1 MKAKLLS
8 ILLAGATA
16 LTFTSCDDYFDDVPD
31 NATSLEAVFANRGQ
45 SLKWLSNIYTYIPD
59 NTNVRYNSRTNGNWP
74 MASIEGYLPWDHIVA
89 NNIILGTLY
98 PSTDFVK
105 TQWTE
110 YYRGIQYANIYLA
123 NIDKNSAMLADER
136 EWSKA
141 EVHALR
147 AYFYF
152 NLVKEFG
159 PVPLIGDKVYSV
171 DTPLDEMMMP
181 RNTLDECWDY
191 IIAELKAAL
200 DSGRL
205 KSTFGEDGSV
215 DSQYKGN
222 LTQEAVEGILAEVYL
237 YRASYLFNGDPY
249 YQTMANKDGTK
260 LFPQSKDMQKWKDA
274 RDAAKRIIDSG
285 KFKLVLRDQ
294 SGKLVDDVKKADP
307 YKSCFYSAIGRV
319 DNEEMIFLRTNAN
332 NDSYIIKPRHTGI
345 SGNVDRG
352 AGAYSIPLQFIDL
365 FFMSNGKRIDDVE
378 QKPISQVTTFK
389 ADDPVYPVYD
399 TQNLTTKDKD
409 GNDIAMNAR
418 NSLSTTKYVDRFS
431 SYNYFTP
438 GSGKGIMKQFYC
450 REPRFYLAVTFQNR
464 RWDYDQANTY
474 YTDMSFN
481 GNSGSDGKT
490 HDYPIFG
497 TIVRKLY
504 WEKESNIDGA
514 VMLRLGEV
522 YLNYAEACAQLGE
535 NKEALK
541 YVNLI
546 RSRAGINEYALNRAE
561 EGTKDARNKGKIYV
575 GDLEHDQELLLKV
588 IYRERL
594 IELSYESKHYFD
606 VRRWG
611 VADMAEGDGWVYPTW
626 HKGGEGGDMIGF
638 NVNNE
643 GSDAEKAN
651 SLNFYKRVKTQ
662 HRIFTKRMSLFPIP
676 QEEVNRDKQIVQ
688 NEGWA
693 AEE

>member
-98 PSTDFVK
+98 PSTGFVK

-200 DSGRL
+200 DGGRL

-260 LFPQSKDMQKWKDA
+260 LFPQSKDMQKWRDA

-399 TQNLTTKDKD
+399 TQNLTSKDKD

-546 RSRAGINEYALNRAE
+546 RSRAGINEYALNRTE

-693 AEE
+693 AE

>member
-98 PSTDFVK
+98 PSTGFVK

-399 TQNLTTKDKD
+399 TQNLTSKDKD

-418 NSLSTTKYVDRFS
+418 NSLSTAKYVDRFS

-688 NEGWA
+688 NEGWT
-693 AEE
+693 AE

>member
-1 MKAKLLS
+1 M
-8 ILLAGATA
+8 LLAGAAA
-16 LTFTSCDDYFDDVPD
+16 LTFTSCEDYFDDVPD
-31 NATSLEAVFANRGQ
+31 NATTLEAVFTNRGQ

-59 NTNVRYNSRTNGNWP
+59 NTNVRYNGRTNGCWP

-98 PSTDFVK
+98 ASTDFVK
-105 TQWTE
+105 SQWTE

-123 NIDKNSAMLADER
+123 NIDGNTNMAEYER

-141 EVHALR
+141 EVRALR

-159 PVPLIGDKVYSV
+159 PVPLVGDNVYSV
-171 DTPLDEMMMP
+171 DTPLADMMLP
-181 RNTLDECWDY
+181 RNTLDECWNY
-191 IIAELKAAL
+191 IISELTAAIN
-200 DSGRL
+200 SGRL
-205 KSTFGEDGSV
+205 QSAFGEDGAI

-222 LTQEAVEGILAEVYL
+222 ITTEVAQGILAEVYL

-249 YQTMANKDGTK
+249 YQGMTNPDGTK
-260 LFPQSKDMQKWKDA
+260 LFPQSKSMDKWKDA
-274 RDAAKRIIDSG
+274 RDAAKKIIDSG
-285 KFKLVLRDQ
+285 KYKLVLRSAD
-294 SGKLVDDVKKADP
+294 GKLVDDVKNADP
-307 YKSCFYSAIGRV
+307 YKSCFYASIGRV
-319 DNEEMIFLRTNAN
+319 DNEEMIFLRTKAN
-332 NDSYIIKPRHTGI
+332 NDSYILTPRHTGV

-365 FFMSNGKRIDDVE
+365 FFMSNGKRIEDVPQE
-378 QKPISQVTTFK
+378 PMSKVSSFKP
-389 ADDPVYPVYD
+389 DDPVYPVYD
-399 TQNLTTKDKD
+399 TEKLVIDD
-409 GNDIAMNAR
+409 GGKEVAMTAR
-418 NSLSTTKYVDRFS
+418 NTLSTTKYVDRFS

-464 RWDYDQANTY
+464 RWDFDQANTY

-490 HDYPIFG
+490 HDFPIFG
-497 TIVRKLY
+497 TINRKLY
-504 WEKESNIDGA
+504 FAKESNVDGA
-514 VMLRLGEV
+514 VILRLGEV
-522 YLNYAEACAQLGE
+522 YLNYAEACCELGE
-535 NKEALK
+535 NAEALK

-546 RSRAGINEYALNRAE
+546 RSRAGINEYALNQAE
-561 EGTKDARNKGKIYV
+561 EGQKDARGKGKIYV
-575 GDLEHDQELLLKV
+575 GDLENDQDLLRKV

-594 IELSYESKHYFD
+594 IELSFESKHYFD

-611 VADMAEGDGWVYPTW
+611 VADMAQGDGWVYPSW
-626 HKGGEGGDMIGF
+626 HQGGEGGDMVGF
-638 NVNNE
+638 NVQNE
-643 GSDAEKAN
+643 GTDDEKTNA
-651 SLNFYKRVKTQ
+651 LNFYRRVKTQ

-693 AEE
+693 AE

>member
-98 PSTDFVK
+98 PSTGFVK

-200 DSGRL
+200 DGGRL

-260 LFPQSKDMQKWKDA
+260 LFPQSKDMQKWRDA

-378 QKPISQVTTFK
+378 QQPISQVTTFK

-535 NKEALK
+535 SKEALK

-546 RSRAGINEYALNRAE
+546 RSRAGINEYALNSTE
-561 EGTKDARNKGKIYV
+561 EGTKDARNKNKIYV
-575 GDLEHDQELLLKV
+575 GELDKDQELLLKV

-693 AEE
+693 AE

>member
-59 NTNVRYNSRTNGNWP
+59 NTNVRYNSRTNGCWP

-171 DTPLDEMMMP
+171 DTPLDEMMLP

-191 IIAELKAAL
+191 IIAELKAAI
-200 DSGRL
+200 DGGKL
-205 KSTFGEDGSV
+205 KSTFAEDGSV

-399 TQNLTTKDKD
+399 TQNLTSKDKD

-535 NKEALK
+535 SKEALK

-561 EGTKDARNKGKIYV
+561 EGTKDARNKSKIYV
-575 GDLEHDQELLLKV
+575 GDLEHNQELLLKV

-693 AEE
+693 AE

>member
-98 PSTDFVK
+98 PSTGFVK

-200 DSGRL
+200 DGGKL

-399 TQNLTTKDKD
+399 TQNLTSKDKD

-535 NKEALK
+535 SKEALK

-546 RSRAGINEYALNRAE
+546 RSRAGINEYALNSTE
-561 EGTKDARNKGKIYV
+561 EGTKDARNKNKIYV
-575 GDLEHDQELLLKV
+575 GELDKDQELLLKV

-693 AEE
+693 AE

>member
-200 DSGRL
+200 DGGRL

-294 SGKLVDDVKKADP
+294 SGKLVDNVKKADP

-319 DNEEMIFLRTNAN
+319 DNEEMIFLRTNAD

-399 TQNLTTKDKD
+399 TENLTSKDKN
-409 GNDIAMNAR
+409 GNDVAMNAR

-575 GDLEHDQELLLKV
+575 GDLEHNQELLLKV

-643 GSDAEKAN
+643 GSDADKAN
-651 SLNFYKRVKTQ
+651 ALNFYKRVKAQ

-688 NEGWA
+688 NEGWV
-693 AEE
+693 AE

>member
-98 PSTDFVK
+98 PSTGFVK

-200 DSGRL
+200 DGGRL

-260 LFPQSKDMQKWKDA
+260 LFPQSKDMQKWRDA

-399 TQNLTTKDKD
+399 TQNLTSKDKD

-546 RSRAGINEYALNRAE
+546 RSRAGINEYALNSTE
-561 EGTKDARNKGKIYV
+561 EGTKDARNKNKIYV
-575 GDLEHDQELLLKV
+575 GELDKDQELLLKV

-693 AEE
+693 AE

>member
-98 PSTDFVK
+98 PSTGFVK

-260 LFPQSKDMQKWKDA
+260 LFPQSKDMQKWRDA

-399 TQNLTTKDKD
+399 TQNLTSKDKD

-575 GDLEHDQELLLKV
+575 GDLEHNQELLLKV

-688 NEGWA
+688 NEGWT
-693 AEE
+693 AE

>member
-200 DSGRL
+200 DGGRL

-260 LFPQSKDMQKWKDA
+260 LFPQSKDMQKWRDA

-378 QKPISQVTTFK
+378 QQPISQVTTFK

-535 NKEALK
+535 SKEALK

-546 RSRAGINEYALNRAE
+546 RSRAGINEYALNSTE
-561 EGTKDARNKGKIYV
+561 EGTKDARNKNKIYV
-575 GDLEHDQELLLKV
+575 GELDKDQELLLKV

-693 AEE
+693 AE

>member
-59 NTNVRYNSRTNGNWP
+59 NTNVRYNSRTNGCWP

-105 TQWTE
+105 SQWTE

-171 DTPLDEMMMP
+171 DTPLEEMMMP

-191 IIAELKAAL
+191 IISELKAAI
-200 DSGRL
+200 DGGKL

-294 SGKLVDDVKKADP
+294 SGKLVEDVKKADP

-332 NDSYIIKPRHTGI
+332 NDSYILKPRHTGI

-399 TQNLTTKDKD
+399 TQNLTSKDKN

-418 NSLSTTKYVDRFS
+418 NSLSTAKYVDRFS

-561 EGTKDARNKGKIYV
+561 EGTKDARNKSKIYV
-575 GDLEHDQELLLKV
+575 GDLEHNQELLLKV

-693 AEE
+693 AE

>member
-319 DNEEMIFLRTNAN
+319 DYEEMIFLRTNAN

-399 TQNLTTKDKD
+399 TQNLTSKDKD

-418 NSLSTTKYVDRFS
+418 NSLSTAKYVDRFS

-575 GDLEHDQELLLKV
+575 GDLERDQELLLKV

-688 NEGWA
+688 NEGWT
-693 AEE
+693 AE

>member
-200 DSGRL
+200 DGGKL

-378 QKPISQVTTFK
+378 QQPISQVTTFK

-535 NKEALK
+535 SKEALK

-546 RSRAGINEYALNRAE
+546 RSRAGINEYALNRTE
-561 EGTKDARNKGKIYV
+561 EGTKDARNKNKIYV
-575 GDLEHDQELLLKV
+575 GELDKDQELLLKV

-693 AEE
+693 AE

>member
-59 NTNVRYNSRTNGNWP
+59 NTNVRYNTRTNGNWP

-98 PSTDFVK
+98 PSTGFVK

-171 DTPLDEMMMP
+171 DTPIEDMMIP

-191 IIAELKAAL
+191 IIAELKAAI
-200 DSGRL
+200 DGGKL
-205 KSTFGEDGSV
+205 KSTFAEDGSV

-399 TQNLTTKDKD
+399 TQNLTSKDKD

-418 NSLSTTKYVDRFS
+418 NSLSTAKYVDRFS

-561 EGTKDARNKGKIYV
+561 EGTKDARNKNKIYV
-575 GDLEHDQELLLKV
+575 GDLENNQELLLKV

-693 AEE
+693 AE

>member
-59 NTNVRYNSRTNGNWP
+59 NTNVRYNSRTNGCWP

-191 IIAELKAAL
+191 IIAELKAAI
-200 DSGRL
+200 DGGKL
-205 KSTFGEDGSV
+205 KSTFGEDGAV

-294 SGKLVDDVKKADP
+294 SGKLVEDVKKADP

-319 DNEEMIFLRTNAN
+319 DNEEMIFLRTNAS
-332 NDSYIIKPRHTGI
+332 NDSYILKPRHTGI

-399 TQNLTTKDKD
+399 TQNLTSKDKN

-418 NSLSTTKYVDRFS
+418 NSLSTAKYVDRFS

-561 EGTKDARNKGKIYV
+561 EGTKDARNKSKIYV
-575 GDLEHDQELLLKV
+575 GDLEHNQELLLKV

-611 VADMAEGDGWVYPTW
+611 VADMAVGDGWVYPTW

-643 GSDAEKAN
+643 GSDAERAN

-693 AEE
+693 AE

>member
-59 NTNVRYNSRTNGNWP
+59 NTNVRYNSRTNGCWP

-171 DTPLDEMMMP
+171 DTPLEEMMMP

-191 IIAELKAAL
+191 IIAELKAAI
-200 DSGRL
+200 DGGKL

-294 SGKLVDDVKKADP
+294 SGKLVEDVKKADP

-332 NDSYIIKPRHTGI
+332 NDSYILKPRHTGI

-399 TQNLTTKDKD
+399 TQNLTSKDKD

-418 NSLSTTKYVDRFS
+418 NSLSTAKYVDRFS

-497 TIVRKLY
+497 TIVRKLF

-514 VMLRLGEV
+514 VILRLGEV

-561 EGTKDARNKGKIYV
+561 EGTKDARNKSKIYV
-575 GDLEHDQELLLKV
+575 GDLEHNQELLLKV

-693 AEE
+693 AE

>member
-200 DSGRL
+200 DGGRL

-294 SGKLVDDVKKADP
+294 SGKLVDDVKRADP

-378 QKPISQVTTFK
+378 QQPISQVTTFK

-535 NKEALK
+535 SKEALK

-546 RSRAGINEYALNRAE
+546 RSRAGINEYALNRTE
-561 EGTKDARNKGKIYV
+561 EGTKDARNKNKIYV
-575 GDLEHDQELLLKV
+575 GELDKDQELLLKV

-693 AEE
+693 AE

>member
-200 DSGRL
+200 DGGKL

-294 SGKLVDDVKKADP
+294 SGKLVDDVKRADP

-378 QKPISQVTTFK
+378 QQPISQVTTFK

-535 NKEALK
+535 SKEALK

-546 RSRAGINEYALNRAE
+546 RSRAGINEYALNRTE
-561 EGTKDARNKGKIYV
+561 EGTKDARNKNKIYV
-575 GDLEHDQELLLKV
+575 GELDKDQELLLKV

-693 AEE
+693 AE

>member
-105 TQWTE
+105 SQWTE

-200 DSGRL
+200 DGGRL

-237 YRASYLFNGDPY
+237 YRASDLFNGDPY
-249 YQTMANKDGTK
+249 YQTMANKDGKK

-399 TQNLTTKDKD
+399 TENLTSKDKD
-409 GNDIAMNAR
+409 GNDVAMNAR

-535 NKEALK
+535 SEEALK

-561 EGTKDARNKGKIYV
+561 EGTKDARNKSKIYV
-575 GDLEHDQELLLKV
+575 GDLKKDQDLLLKV

-611 VADMAEGDGWVYPTW
+611 VADMAVGDGWVYPTW

-651 SLNFYKRVKTQ
+651 ALNFYKRVKAQ

-693 AEE
+693 AE

>member
-105 TQWTE
+105 SQWTE

-200 DSGRL
+200 DGGRL

-294 SGKLVDDVKKADP
+294 SGKLVDNVKKADP

-319 DNEEMIFLRTNAN
+319 DNEEMIFLRTNAD

-399 TQNLTTKDKD
+399 TEDLTSKDKD
-409 GNDIAMNAR
+409 GNDVAMNAR

-561 EGTKDARNKGKIYV
+561 EGTKDARNKSKIYV
-575 GDLEHDQELLLKV
+575 GDLEHNQELLLKV

-693 AEE
+693 AE

>member
-98 PSTDFVK
+98 PSTGFVK

-200 DSGRL
+200 DGGKL

-260 LFPQSKDMQKWKDA
+260 LFPQSKDMQKWRDA

-535 NKEALK
+535 SKEALK

-546 RSRAGINEYALNRAE
+546 RSRAGINEYALNRTE

-688 NEGWA
+688 NEGWT
-693 AEE
+693 AE

>member
-200 DSGRL
+200 DGGRL

-535 NKEALK
+535 SKEALK

-546 RSRAGINEYALNRAE
+546 RSRAGINEYALNRTE
-561 EGTKDARNKGKIYV
+561 EGTKDARNKNKIYV
-575 GDLEHDQELLLKV
+575 GELDKDQELLLKV

-693 AEE
+693 AE

>member
-59 NTNVRYNSRTNGNWP
+59 NTNVRYNSRTNGCWP

-171 DTPLDEMMMP
+171 DTPLDEMMLP

-191 IIAELKAAL
+191 IIAELKAAI
-200 DSGRL
+200 DGGKL
-205 KSTFGEDGSV
+205 KSTFAEDGSV

-222 LTQEAVEGILAEVYL
+222 LTQETVEGILAEVYL

-249 YQTMANKDGTK
+249 YQTMANKDGKK

-294 SGKLVDDVKKADP
+294 SGKLVEDVKKADP

-399 TQNLTTKDKD
+399 TQNLTSKDKD

-504 WEKESNIDGA
+504 WEEESNIDGA

-575 GDLEHDQELLLKV
+575 GDLEHNQELLLKV

-662 HRIFTKRMSLFPIP
+662 HRIFTKRMSLLPIP

-693 AEE
+693 AE

>member
-200 DSGRL
+200 DGGRL

-399 TQNLTTKDKD
+399 TQNLTSKDKD

-418 NSLSTTKYVDRFS
+418 NSLSTAKYVDRFS

-688 NEGWA
+688 NEGWT
-693 AEE
+693 AE

>member
-105 TQWTE
+105 SQWTE

-200 DSGRL
+200 DGGRL

-249 YQTMANKDGTK
+249 YQTMTNKDGTK

-294 SGKLVDDVKKADP
+294 SGKLVDNVKKADP

-399 TQNLTTKDKD
+399 TQNLTSKDKD

-418 NSLSTTKYVDRFS
+418 NSLSTAKYVDRFS

-546 RSRAGINEYALNRAE
+546 RSRAGINEYALNRVE
-561 EGTKDARNKGKIYV
+561 EGTKDARNKSKIYV
-575 GDLEHDQELLLKV
+575 GDLEHNQELLLKV

-693 AEE
+693 AE

>member
-110 YYRGIQYANIYLA
+110 YYRGIQYANIYLV

-378 QKPISQVTTFK
+378 QKPISQVITFK

-399 TQNLTTKDKD
+399 TQNLTSKDKD

-688 NEGWA
+688 NEGWT
-693 AEE
+693 AE

>member
-59 NTNVRYNSRTNGNWP
+59 NTNVRYNTRTNGNWP

-98 PSTDFVK
+98 PSTGFVK

-191 IIAELKAAL
+191 IIAELKAAI
-200 DSGRL
+200 DGGKL

-294 SGKLVDDVKKADP
+294 SGKLVDNVKKADP

-319 DNEEMIFLRTNAN
+319 DNEEMIFLRTNAD

-399 TQNLTTKDKD
+399 TQNLTSKDKD

-418 NSLSTTKYVDRFS
+418 NSLSTAKYVDRFS

-561 EGTKDARNKGKIYV
+561 EGTKDARNKSKIYV
-575 GDLEHDQELLLKV
+575 GDLEHNQELLLKV

-693 AEE
+693 AE

>member
-74 MASIEGYLPWDHIVA
+74 MASIEGYLPWDHVVA

-260 LFPQSKDMQKWKDA
+260 LFPQSKDIQKWKDA

-399 TQNLTTKDKD
+399 TQNLTSKDKD

-575 GDLEHDQELLLKV
+575 GDLERDQELLLKV

-643 GSDAEKAN
+643 GSDAEKTN

-688 NEGWA
+688 NEGWT
-693 AEE
+693 AE

>member
-59 NTNVRYNSRTNGNWP
+59 NTNVRYNSRTNGCWP

-171 DTPLDEMMMP
+171 DTPIEDMMIP

-191 IIAELKAAL
+191 IIAELKAAI
-200 DSGRL
+200 DGGKL
-205 KSTFGEDGSV
+205 KSTFAEDGSV

-332 NDSYIIKPRHTGI
+332 NDSYILKPRHTGI

-399 TQNLTTKDKD
+399 TQNLTSKDKD

-497 TIVRKLY
+497 TIVRKLF

-575 GDLEHDQELLLKV
+575 GDLEHNQELLLKV

-693 AEE
+693 AE

>member
-171 DTPLDEMMMP
+171 DTPLNEMMMP

-200 DSGRL
+200 DGGRL

-319 DNEEMIFLRTNAN
+319 DNEEMIFLRTNAS

-365 FFMSNGKRIDDVE
+365 FFMSNGKRIDDV
-378 QKPISQVTTFK
+378 QQQPISQVTTFK

-399 TQNLTTKDKD
+399 TENLTSKDKN
-409 GNDIAMNAR
+409 GNDVAMNAR

-464 RWDYDQANTY
+464 RWDFDQANTY

-575 GDLEHDQELLLKV
+575 GDLEHNQELLLKV

-643 GSDAEKAN
+643 GSDADKAN
-651 SLNFYKRVKTQ
+651 ALNFYKRVKAQ

-693 AEE
+693 AE

>member
-59 NTNVRYNSRTNGNWP
+59 NTNVRYNSRTNGCWP

-171 DTPLDEMMMP
+171 DTPIEDMMIP

-191 IIAELKAAL
+191 IIAELKAAI
-200 DSGRL
+200 DGGKL

-294 SGKLVDDVKKADP
+294 SGKLVEDVKKADP

-332 NDSYIIKPRHTGI
+332 NDSYILKPRHTGI

-399 TQNLTTKDKD
+399 TQNLTSKDKN

-418 NSLSTTKYVDRFS
+418 NSLSTAKYVDRFS

-561 EGTKDARNKGKIYV
+561 EGTKDARNKSKIYV
-575 GDLEHDQELLLKV
+575 GDLEHNQELLLKV

-693 AEE
+693 AE

>member
-98 PSTDFVK
+98 PSTGFVK

-399 TQNLTTKDKD
+399 TQNLTSKDKD

-575 GDLEHDQELLLKV
+575 GDLEHNQELLLKV

-688 NEGWA
+688 NEGWT
-693 AEE
+693 AE

>member
-98 PSTDFVK
+98 PSTGFVK

-399 TQNLTTKDKD
+399 TQNLTSKDKD

-535 NKEALK
+535 SKEALK

-688 NEGWA
+688 NEGWT
-693 AEE
+693 AE

>member
-105 TQWTE
+105 SQWTE

-200 DSGRL
+200 DGGRL

-294 SGKLVDDVKKADP
+294 SGKLVDNVKKADP

-319 DNEEMIFLRTNAN
+319 DNEEMIFLRTNAD

-399 TQNLTTKDKD
+399 TENLTSKDKD
-409 GNDIAMNAR
+409 GNDVAMNAR

-561 EGTKDARNKGKIYV
+561 EGTKDARNKSKIYV
-575 GDLEHDQELLLKV
+575 GDLEHNQELLLKV

-693 AEE
+693 AE

>member
-59 NTNVRYNSRTNGNWP
+59 NTNVRYNTRTNGNWP

-98 PSTDFVK
+98 PSTGFVK

-171 DTPLDEMMMP
+171 DTPIEDMMIP

-191 IIAELKAAL
+191 IIAELKAAI
-200 DSGRL
+200 DGGKL
-205 KSTFGEDGSV
+205 KSTFAEDGSV

-399 TQNLTTKDKD
+399 TQNLTSKDKN

-418 NSLSTTKYVDRFS
+418 NSLSTAKYVDRFS

-561 EGTKDARNKGKIYV
+561 EGTKDARNKSKIYV
-575 GDLEHDQELLLKV
+575 GDLEHNQELLLKV

-693 AEE
+693 AE

>member
-98 PSTDFVK
+98 PSTGFVK

-200 DSGRL
+200 DGGKL

-294 SGKLVDDVKKADP
+294 SGKLVDDVKRADP

-535 NKEALK
+535 SKEALK

-546 RSRAGINEYALNRAE
+546 RSRAGINEYALNRTE

-693 AEE
+693 AE

>member
-98 PSTDFVK
+98 PSTGFVK

-205 KSTFGEDGSV
+205 NSTFGEDGSV

-260 LFPQSKDMQKWKDA
+260 LFPQSKDMQKWRDA

-693 AEE
+693 AE